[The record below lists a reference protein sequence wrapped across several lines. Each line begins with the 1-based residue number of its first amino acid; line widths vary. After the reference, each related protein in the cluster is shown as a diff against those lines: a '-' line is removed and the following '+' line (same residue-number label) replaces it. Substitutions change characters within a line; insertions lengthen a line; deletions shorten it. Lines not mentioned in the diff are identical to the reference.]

1 MDPTQPQ
8 SAAVIALVPF
18 VVAVF
23 WGARSVTARATR
35 DDLLARLATPAVGV
49 AAWLVAVHVVGLLA
63 RSFTW
68 GLWLGTAGAGIV
80 AAVVALPRLQLDVP
94 PVPALSSAM
103 WGPAI
108 AGTLLL
114 APAALGWSF
123 HDELWQVGH
132 QSIASQI
139 QNDIYP
145 PRHGVFPAYP
155 LRYHY
160 GFDLL
165 VAMVGAITRLP
176 VARAIDLVTIAA
188 WAYAWCIAWGI
199 GERLLGARRG
209 WIMPIAVL
217 LAGPFTRLSPTL
229 GAPEGIFRLLGL
241 VKSGGALLNP
251 PLASYFFQHPWALG
265 IPLSL
270 AALWLALDDHHGRPA
285 WRAVVIFTLFLALA
299 ISQIVLFLS
308 LLPALSLMQG
318 VLHIRR
324 RPRESLAWIAG
335 ATLVIALASRL
346 GGFFAPVPF
355 PVSADIQ
362 FHPWSQTGHAASN
375 FLWTALSLGWT
386 LPLGVTGLAL
396 LFRHRTAWG
405 LVLASMS
412 IGSLLVLNLLR
423 YVHSWDIAKFATLA
437 LFALAICSSVAI
449 ARLWAVPSRP
459 LVRATAFTC
468 LLLVAS
474 PGLGFLACFT
484 TSARGIPSQIFAHQ
498 PPPLAEDDVA
508 ALAWLRRHVRAG
520 DLVLCAP
527 EMAPR
532 CAQVGGLPQLQ
543 IDSGTM
549 GFSIPAEIRRRRE
562 TINREAPADPRAY
575 RAEGVRWMVVP
586 DDSQFPSP
594 DRVAEW
600 RRRGA
605 IEEIRRFGS
614 LAIYAIQAGDA
625 AGATAPVIR

>member
-8 SAAVIALVPF
+8 SATVVALVPF

-63 RSFTW
+63 SSFTW
-68 GLWLGTAGAGIV
+68 GFWLGTAGAGIV
-80 AAVVALPRLQLDVP
+80 AAVVALPRLRLGVP
-94 PVPALSSAM
+94 PAPALPSAM
-103 WGPAI
+103 WVPAVV
-108 AGTLLL
+108 GTLLL

-123 HDELWQVGH
+123 HDELWHAGH

-188 WAYAWCIAWGI
+188 WGYAWCIAWGI

-217 LAGPFTRLSPTL
+217 LAGPFTRFFPTL

-251 PLASYFFQHPWALG
+251 PLASYFFQHPWTLG

-270 AALWLALDDHHGRPA
+270 ATLWLTLDDHPGRPA
-285 WRAVVIFTLFLALA
+285 WRAVVTITLFLALA
-299 ISQIVLFLS
+299 ISQIVLFLAV
-308 LLPALSLMQG
+308 LPAVSLTQG
-318 VLHIRR
+318 VLHVRH
-324 RPRESLAWIAG
+324 RPRRSLVWIA
-335 ATLVIALASRL
+335 AAALVIAVASRL
-346 GGFFAPVPF
+346 GGFFAPLPF

-375 FLWTALSLGWT
+375 LLWNAFSLGWT
-386 LPLGVTGLAL
+386 LPLGITGLAL
-396 LFRHRTAWG
+396 LFRHQIAWG

-412 IGSLLVLNLLR
+412 VGSLLVLNLLR

-449 ARLWAVPSRP
+449 ARLWAAASRP
-459 LVRATAFTC
+459 LVRAIALLS

-474 PGLGFLACFT
+474 PGLGFLACFA
-484 TSARGIPSQIFAHQ
+484 TSAPGIPSQIFAHQ
-498 PPPLAEDDVA
+498 PPPLPEDDVA
-508 ALAWLRRHVRAG
+508 TLAWLRRHVRAG

-527 EMAPR
+527 DMAPR
-532 CAQVGGLPQLQ
+532 YAQVGGLPQLQ

-549 GFSIPAEIRRRRE
+549 GFSIPAEVRRQRE
-562 TINREAPADPRAY
+562 TINREVPADPQAY
-575 RAEGVRWMVVP
+575 RAEGVRWMVVR
-586 DDSQFPSP
+586 DGSQFPSP
-594 DRVAEW
+594 DHVAEW

-605 IEEIRRFGS
+605 IDEIRRFGS
-614 LAIYAIQAGDA
+614 LAIYAIQANDA
-625 AGATAPVIR
+625 AGAMAPVVR